1 MAKTKLL
8 QYTAKR
14 RVRVMTEKGEQI
26 VGEYFNIHYN
36 AAVPPR
42 HRMLRQELKDYEG
55 GEGMRWDK

>member
-26 VGEYFNIHYN
+26 VGQYFNIHYN
-36 AAVPPR
+36 AAVPPN
-42 HRMLRQELKDYEG
+42 HRMLR
-55 GEGMRWDK
+55 

>member
-14 RVRVMTEKGEQI
+14 RVRITTEKGEQFA
-26 VGEYFNIHYN
+26 GQYFNIHYN

-42 HRMLRQELKDYEG
+42 HKMLR
-55 GEGMRWDK
+55 